1 MVVFADT
8 KRSTSSPFTLSSV
21 KKSTLSPAV
30 VTGVVFLDPL
40 MGGRS
45 NMSWVS
51 MIYYCLIACLGDRGL
66 NSQDHP
72 LRSGSR
78 PDLRKHALCR
88 RRRRVPVCG
97 QVCRHVDLGQLV
109 NKLSGIFY
117 RRFKGYTLCIRLWLP
132 QLASNPPRYSC
143 QYMGRVIVSPSDI

>member
-1 MVVFADT
+1 MGTSKLMVVFADT

-51 MIYYCLIACLGDRGL
+51 MIYYYPITCLGDRGP
-66 NSQDHP
+66 NSQDHL

-78 PDLRKHALCR
+78 LISANTHCADDGDKFQFA
-88 RRRRVPVCG
+88 VKSAG
-97 QVCRHVDLGQLV
+97 TF
-109 NKLSGIFY
+109 S
-117 RRFKGYTLCIRLWLP
+117 
-132 QLASNPPRYSC
+132 
-143 QYMGRVIVSPSDI
+143 